1 MSTGARV
8 VGVSLLVLVLGGGA
22 YGTADA
28 YDVVPGVVTLAPV
41 PPDPEPF
48 PAVPGVAE
56 PPAVAPAL
64 GPLDAAA
71 PVPDPAQVAALVQG
85 LVTDGRI
92 GPGVGVVVA
101 DQITGDVLASHASD
115 QPRVPASTAKLVTG
129 VAALATLD
137 PASTLDTRVVRGDGD
152 EVVLVGGGDM
162 MLAPGAGDPDA
173 VVGHAGLG
181 DLAAQVAG
189 VLAST
194 GTTSVRLGYDA
205 SLFSGPALSPT
216 WKPSDVNQG
225 FVAPVTSVAVDI
237 AKIRPGEYPPRHADP
252 AANAAQ
258 VLAQRLAEN
267 GVTVT
272 GVGPV
277 GPVPAGA
284 EQLGLVRSAPLSD
297 VVHYFL
303 DTSDN
308 TITEVVA
315 RLVAIDAG
323 LPGSFEGAS
332 QAVLREAAQLGVDT
346 SGAQLVDAS
355 GLGTGSQLT
364 PDLLLGLLR
373 LVTDPT
379 HPELREI
386 ATGMP
391 VAGLTGTLAERYT
404 TTSARGLVRAKTGSL
419 PGVTSLAGTVVDADG
434 RQLLFAVLADQTP
447 GGGQPAPRA
456 AIDGFVA
463 RLAECGC
470 R

>member
-1 MSTGARV
+1 MSAGARV

-48 PAVPGVAE
+48 PAVPGAVE
-56 PPAVAPAL
+56 PPALAPAL

-71 PVPDPAQVAALVQG
+71 PRPDPAQVASLVQG
-85 LVTDGRI
+85 LVTDARV
-92 GPGVGVVVA
+92 GPSVGVVVA
-101 DQITGDVLASHASD
+101 DQITGEVLASHASD

-129 VAALATLD
+129 VAALASLD
-137 PASTLDTRVVRGDGD
+137 PASTLDTRVVRGEGD
-152 EVVLVGGGDM
+152 QVVLVGGGDM
-162 MLAPGAGDPDA
+162 MLAPGEGIADA

-189 VLAST
+189 ALTAS
-194 GTTSVRLGYDA
+194 GTTTVRLGYDG

-216 WKPSDVNQG
+216 WKQADINQG
-225 FVAPVTSVAVDI
+225 FVAPVTSLAVDI

-252 AANAAQ
+252 ARHAAETF
-258 VLAQRLAEN
+258 AARLTEQ
-267 GVTVT
+267 GVSVSEVRA
-272 GVGPV
+272 VGPAPS
-277 GPVPAGA
+277 GS
-284 EQLGLVRSAPLSD
+284 EQLGVVQSASLSE

-323 LPGSFEGAS
+323 LPGSFDGAS
-332 QAVLREAAQLGVDT
+332 QAVLRAAAQLGVDT

-355 GLGTGSQLT
+355 GLGTGSLLT

-373 LVTDPT
+373 LVTDPMR
-379 HPELREI
+379 PELREI

-404 TTSARGLVRAKTGSL
+404 ATSARGLVRAKTGSL

-447 GGGQPAPRA
+447 PGGQLGPRA
-456 AIDGFVA
+456 AIDGWVS